1 MTLRNSS
8 YVNSFT
14 SGEDINLNFIPNIEF
29 SLSIADFTNVALRGR
44 VCSGNVTLLRFASP
58 NLALIVVTQLKCV
71 VTSTVQ
77 SLNLKNIGWR
87 SFNNCYRDKFTSL
100 SEYLSHA
107 DFAA

>member
-44 VCSGNVTLLRFASP
+44 VCFGNVTLLRFVAQ
-58 NLALIVVTQLKCV
+58 NLALILVTQLKCAI
-71 VTSTVQ
+71 TIIFQ
-77 SLNLKNIGWR
+77 SLNLKNNVWR